1 MSSEKRKY
9 EVDPVTG
16 SAIHPYSWDG
26 IGELETPPPRWWV
39 LTYLVCFLFAVGW
52 WVAYPAWP
60 YIAGYTK
67 GVLGFSTRA
76 DVAEQIA
83 AAKAA
88 QAPYNNKLAQLDYA
102 AIAAD
107 PELSTFAMAGGKAL
121 FGENCAQCHGSGAN
135 GNVGYPNLLD
145 DDWLWG
151 GDYATLEQTVM
162 HGVRSTNDEATR
174 QSQMPAFGKDGIL
187 TREQVDDVVAY
198 VLSLSGT
205 APADPAAAERGAQVF
220 ADNCVACHGDAG
232 VGLREMG
239 GPKLNDAIWLYS
251 GDPKAVAAQVFNPR
265 HGVMPAWAGRL
276 DPLAIKKLVFYVHS
290 LGGGE

>member
-1 MSSEKRKY
+1 MTEHRKY

-16 SAIHPYSWDG
+16 SPIHPYSWDG

-39 LTYLVCFLFAVGW
+39 LTYAACVVFALAW
-52 WVAYPAWP
+52 WVLYPAWP

-67 GVLGFSTRA
+67 GVLGFSTRVQ
-76 DVAEQIA
+76 VAETLA

-88 QAPYNNKLAQLDYA
+88 QAPYNDKLAKLDYA

-107 PELSTFAMAGGKAL
+107 PELSTFALAGGKAL
-121 FGENCAQCHGSGAN
+121 FQENCSQCHGSGAA

-151 GDYATLEQTVM
+151 GNYATLEQTIQ
-162 HGVRSTNDEATR
+162 HGIRAPGDDATR
-174 QSQMPAFGKDGIL
+174 VAQMPAFGKDSML
-187 TREQVDDVVAY
+187 TRAQIDDVTAY

-205 APADPAAAERGAQVF
+205 APADPAAAERGAQLF
-220 ADNCVACHGDAG
+220 TDNCVACHGEKG
-232 VGLREMG
+232 VGNRDVG
-239 GPKLNDAIWLYS
+239 APKLADSIWLYA
-251 GDPKAVAAQVFNPR
+251 GDAKSVAAQVFNPK
-265 HGVMPAWAGRL
+265 HGVMPAWASRL
-276 DPLAIKKLVFYVHS
+276 DPLAIKKLVLYVHS

>member
-1 MSSEKRKY
+1 MTEHRKY
-9 EVDPVTG
+9 EIDPVTG
-16 SAIHPYSWDG
+16 SPIHPHSWDG

-39 LTYLVCFLFAVGW
+39 LVYLVCIVFALGW

-60 YIAGYTK
+60 TISGYTK
-67 GVLGFSTRA
+67 GLLGFSTRA

-88 QAPYNNKLAQLDYA
+88 QAPLNDRLAKADYT

-107 PELSTFAMAGGKAL
+107 PELSAFALAGGKAL
-121 FGENCAQCHGSGAN
+121 FGENCAQCHGSGAA

-151 GDYATLEQTVM
+151 GDFATLQATLE
-162 HGVRSTNDEATR
+162 HGIRATTDADTR
-174 QSQMPAFGKDGIL
+174 QSLMPAFGKDGML
-187 TREQVDDVVAY
+187 TRAQVDDVAAY
-198 VLSLSGT
+198 VLSLSGG
-205 APADPAAAERGAQVF
+205 AADAAAAERGTQVF
-220 ADNCVACHGDAG
+220 ADNCASCHGDKG
-232 VGLREMG
+232 VGLRDTG
-239 GPKLNDAIWLYS
+239 GPRLDDAIWLYH
-251 GDPKAVAAQVFNPR
+251 GDVKSVAAQIWNPR

-276 DPLAIKKLVFYVHS
+276 DPLAIKKLVYYVHS

>member
-1 MSSEKRKY
+1 MAENRKY
-9 EVDPVTG
+9 EIDPVTG
-16 SAIHPYSWDG
+16 SPIHPYTWDG

-39 LTYLVCFLFAVGW
+39 LTYAVCFLFAIAW

-60 YIAGYTK
+60 YISGYTT
-67 GVLGFSTRA
+67 GVLGYSTRA
-76 DVAEQIA
+76 DVAEQLA

-88 QAPYNNKLAQLDYA
+88 QAPMNDKLAKLDYA

-107 PELSTFAMAGGKAL
+107 PELMTFATAGGKAL
-121 FGENCAQCHGSGAN
+121 FGENCAQCHGSGAA

-151 GDYATLEQTVM
+151 GDYATLETTII
-162 HGVRSTNDEATR
+162 HGVRSTVDADTR
-174 QSQMPAFGKDGIL
+174 QSQMPAFGKDGLL
-187 TREQVDDVVAY
+187 TREQVDDVAAY
-198 VLSLSGT
+198 ILSLSGT
-205 APADPAAAERGAQVF
+205 APADPAATEKGKTVY

-232 VGLREMG
+232 QGLRDLG
-239 GPKLNDAIWLYS
+239 APKLTDSIWLYS
-251 GDPKAVAAQVFNPR
+251 GDPKAVAAQIWNPR

-276 DPLAIKKLVFYVHS
+276 DPLAIKKLVLYVHS